1 MKNIRNLNEE
11 LVLNIFKWSKAQI
24 SPICSIVGGFLSQEI
39 IKAIG
44 LYEPIKQWMFF
55 DFYDIKI
62 YPDDKNHRNVDNS
75 KIQNNRYKE
84 QISIFGEEIQ
94 NKLEKLNIFL
104 IGAGAIGCEVLKN
117 LDMMGVATK
126 KEINEENN
134 IVSVTDNDNIETS
147 NLISY
152 F

>member
-1 MKNIRNLNEE
+1 
-11 LVLNIFKWSKAQI
+11 
-24 SPICSIVGGFLSQEI
+24 
-39 IKAIG
+39 
-44 LYEPIKQWMFF
+44 MFF

-104 IGAGAIGCEVLKN
+104 IGAGVIGCEVLKN